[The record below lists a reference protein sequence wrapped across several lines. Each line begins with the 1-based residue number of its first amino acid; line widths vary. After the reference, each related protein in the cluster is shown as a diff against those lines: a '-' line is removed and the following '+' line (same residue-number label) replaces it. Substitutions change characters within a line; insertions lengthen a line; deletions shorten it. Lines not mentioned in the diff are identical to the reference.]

1 MSQIYQI
8 SLRGCSSVEVEV
20 NDMLEIYAFD
30 EDEDTTRIYLT
41 QSQARE
47 LAIAILSKAKEVDS

>member
-8 SLRGCSSVEVEV
+8 SLRGHSSVEVEV

-47 LAIAILSKAKEVDS
+47 LAIAILNKAKELES

>member
-8 SLRGCSSVEVEV
+8 SLKGCSSVEVEV
-20 NDMLEIYAFD
+20 SDMLEIYALD
-30 EDEDTTRIYLT
+30 EDNDATRIYLS

-47 LAIAILSKAKEVDS
+47 LAIAILSKAKELEP